1 MTMTLHFNEKDVI
14 IANAPE
20 LAQCGEAG
28 STALNNIIDILEAW
42 KREIHNSLLAVNA
55 VIAEV
60 RLVAAPTNTKTRG
73 LTAQRDEVEPAVAVS
88 DTAAP
93 LRFVQPLPPLPPQQG
108 LATAR
113 PYLIANQDVT
123 KTPNIKNSRSANTE
137 QQPVATTDVK
147 TMLHQQQ
154 VDRRVIFRLREEKQ
168 WHNAGQPIKLRGEL
182 IELTFDFEVGTCCPE
197 PGCFA
202 KFGWNTPVL
211 KVWPGTAVPAPA
223 SAKKTVPTQE
233 VANNNRSPE
242 DFRLICLRHASKPL
256 TWEEIEID

>member
-1 MTMTLHFNEKDVI
+1 MTLHFNEADII
-14 IANAPE
+14 IANAEE
-20 LAQCGEAG
+20 LAQCGELG
-28 STALNNIIDILEAW
+28 STALDSIIDVLEAW
-42 KREIHNSLLAVNA
+42 RREIQHSFVAVNTVITELRLIAAPNKAKTVSNNSLQ
-55 VIAEV
+55 
-60 RLVAAPTNTKTRG
+60 T
-73 LTAQRDEVEPAVAVS
+73 AVAVS
-88 DTAAP
+88 TDAAQAS
-93 LRFVQPLPPLPPQQG
+93 FTPPKPI
-108 LATAR
+108 AR
-113 PYLIANQDVT
+113 PHQYERSGSGGGNEWATTANSSVKRFQT
-123 KTPNIKNSRSANTE
+123 AIPESKPA
-137 QQPVATTDVK
+137 PTDVK

-154 VDRRVIFRLREEKQ
+154 ASRQVIFRLREENQ

-256 TWEEIEID
+256 TWEEIEVD